1 MSPTPARTSR
11 DAIIAAA
18 RSLLEEEGLDA
29 VTMASV
35 ADRVGVRPPSLYKHV
50 RDRGALIAA
59 VSDAAALEL
68 GLVLE
73 AAVRSVPDE
82 GTDDGAHARILRA
95 ALAFR
100 ALASRSP
107 RSVSLVFA
115 GLGGDLQPSVE
126 TAAIA
131 ARPLL
136 EISAELAGQDRALV
150 TARALTAFAYGFCA
164 MEQGQAFRFG
174 GDVDEAFSAGIEA
187 LIRGLA
193 QPGSVRSE

>member
-11 DAIIAAA
+11 DAIVAAA
-18 RSLLEEEGLDA
+18 RSLLEEEGIDA
-29 VTMASV
+29 VTMANV

-50 RDRGALIAA
+50 RDRGALITA
-59 VSDAAALEL
+59 VADEAALEL

-73 AAVRSVPDE
+73 IAVGSIADEDSDE
-82 GTDDGAHARILRA
+82 GPAARALRA

-100 ALASRSP
+100 ALADRSP

-115 GLGGDLQPSVE
+115 GLGGGLQPSVE
-126 TAAIA
+126 IAAIA

-136 EISAELAGQDRALV
+136 EVSAELAGQDRALV
-150 TARALTAFAYGFCA
+150 AARALTAFAYGFCA
-164 MEQGQAFRFG
+164 MEHAGAFRFG
-174 GDVDEAFSAGIEA
+174 GDLDEAFRSGIEA

-193 QPGSVRSE
+193 I

>member
-11 DAIIAAA
+11 DAIVAAA
-18 RSLLEEEGLDA
+18 RSLLEEQGLDA
-29 VTMASV
+29 VTMANV
-35 ADRVGVRPPSLYKHV
+35 AGRVGVRPPSLYRHV

-59 VSDAAALEL
+59 VADEAVLEL
-68 GLVLE
+68 GRVLE
-73 AAVRSVPDE
+73 AAVGSAPGENADE
-82 GTDDGAHARILRA
+82 AADARVLRA

-100 ALASRSP
+100 DFAGRSP
-107 RSVSLVFA
+107 RSMSLVFA

-136 EISAELAGQDRALV
+136 EVSAELAGQDRALV
-150 TARALTAFAYGFCA
+150 AARALTAFAYGFCA
-164 MEQGQAFRFG
+164 MEQGEAFRFG
-174 GDVDEAFSAGIEA
+174 GDVDEAFRAGIEA

-193 QPGSVRSE
+193 A

>member
-11 DAIIAAA
+11 DAIVAAA
-18 RSLLEEEGLDA
+18 RSLLEEQGLDA

-50 RDRGALIAA
+50 RDRAALIAA
-59 VSDAAALEL
+59 VADEAALEL
-68 GLVLE
+68 GRVLD
-73 AAVRSVPDE
+73 AAVRSAPGEPERPRRDPDE
-82 GTDDGAHARILRA
+82 AADARVLRA

-100 ALASRSP
+100 AFAGRSP

-131 ARPLL
+131 ARP
-136 EISAELAGQDRALV
+136 SSRSRRCWPGR
-150 TARALTAFAYGFCA
+150 TGRSS
-164 MEQGQAFRFG
+164 R
-174 GDVDEAFSAGIEA
+174 
-187 LIRGLA
+187 RG
-193 QPGSVRSE
+193 P

>member
-11 DAIIAAA
+11 DAIVAAA

-29 VTMASV
+29 VTMANV

-59 VSDAAALEL
+59 VADDAAREL
-68 GLVLE
+68 GLVMNE
-73 AAVRSVPDE
+73 AVESVPGE
-82 GTDDGAHARILRA
+82 GASARLLRA

-100 ALASRSP
+100 ALAGRSP

-115 GLGGDLQPSVE
+115 GLGGSLQPSVE
-126 TAAIA
+126 AAAIA

-136 EISAELAGQDRALV
+136 EVSAELAGQNRALIA
-150 TARALTAFAYGFCA
+150 ARALTAFAYGFCA
-164 MEQGQAFRFG
+164 MEHAGAFRFG
-174 GDVDEAFSAGIEA
+174 GDIDAAFHGGIEA
-187 LIRGLA
+187 LIGGLA
-193 QPGSVRSE
+193 A

>member
-11 DAIIAAA
+11 DAIVLAA

-29 VTMASV
+29 VTMANV

-59 VSDAAALEL
+59 VADDAAREL
-68 GLVLE
+68 GLVMNE
-73 AAVRSVPDE
+73 AVESVPGE
-82 GTDDGAHARILRA
+82 GANARLLRA

-100 ALASRSP
+100 ALAGRSP

-115 GLGGDLQPSVE
+115 GLGGSLQPSVE
-126 TAAIA
+126 AAAIA

-136 EISAELAGQDRALV
+136 EVSAELAGQNRALIA
-150 TARALTAFAYGFCA
+150 ARALTAFAYGFCA
-164 MEQGQAFRFG
+164 MEHAGAFRFG
-174 GDVDEAFSAGIEA
+174 GDIDEAFRAGIEA
-187 LIRGLA
+187 LIGGLA
-193 QPGSVRSE
+193 A

>member
-11 DAIIAAA
+11 DAVVAAA
-18 RSLLEEEGLDA
+18 RSLLEEQGLDA
-29 VTMASV
+29 VTMANV
-35 ADRVGVRPPSLYKHV
+35 ADRVGVRPPSLYKHI

-59 VSDAAALEL
+59 VADEAALEL
-68 GLVLE
+68 GRVLE
-73 AAVRSVPDE
+73 AAVRSAPGE
-82 GTDDGAHARILRA
+82 NADDAADARVLRA

-100 ALASRSP
+100 ALAGRSP

-136 EISAELAGQDRALV
+136 EISAELAGQGRALV
-150 TARALTAFAYGFCA
+150 AARALTAFAYGFCA
-164 MEQGQAFRFG
+164 MENAGAFRFG
-174 GDVDEAFSAGIEA
+174 GDVDEAFRAGIEA

-193 QPGSVRSE
+193 A

>member
-1 MSPTPARTSR
+1 MSPTPARTGR
-11 DAIIAAA
+11 GAIVAAA
-18 RSLLEEEGLDA
+18 RSLLEEQGLDA

-35 ADRVGVRPPSLYKHV
+35 AARVGVRPPSLYKHV

-59 VSDAAALEL
+59 VADEAALEL
-68 GLVLE
+68 GRALD
-73 AAVRSVPDE
+73 AAVRSAPGE
-82 GTDDGAHARILRA
+82 NADGAAGARVIRA

-100 ALASRSP
+100 SLAGRSP

-136 EISAELAGQDRALV
+136 EVSAHLAGPDRALV
-150 TARALTAFAYGFCA
+150 AARALTAFAYGFCA
-164 MEQGQAFRFG
+164 MENAGAFRFG
-174 GDVDEAFSAGIEA
+174 GDVDEAFRAGIEA
-187 LIRGLA
+187 LSRGLA
-193 QPGSVRSE
+193 A

>member
-11 DAIIAAA
+11 DAIVAAA

-29 VTMASV
+29 VTMANV
-35 ADRVGVRPPSLYKHV
+35 AARVGVRPPSLYKHV

-59 VSDAAALEL
+59 VADEAASEL
-68 GLVLE
+68 GLLMNE
-73 AAVRSVPDE
+73 AVESVPGE
-82 GTDDGAHARILRA
+82 GVDARLLRA

-100 ALASRSP
+100 VHAGRSP

-115 GLGGDLQPSVE
+115 GLGGSLQPSVE
-126 TAAIA
+126 AAAIA

-136 EISAELAGQDRALV
+136 EVSAELAGPDRALV
-150 TARALTAFAYGFCA
+150 AARALTAFAYGFCA
-164 MEQGQAFRFG
+164 MEQGRAFRFG
-174 GDVDEAFSAGIEA
+174 GDVDDAFRAGIEA

-193 QPGSVRSE
+193 A

>member
-11 DAIIAAA
+11 DAIVAAA
-18 RSLLEEEGLDA
+18 RSLLEEQGLEA

-50 RDRGALIAA
+50 QDRGALIAA
-59 VSDAAALEL
+59 VADDAAREL
-68 GLVLE
+68 GRVME
-73 AAVRSVPDE
+73 AAVRGTPGEGADE
-82 GTDDGAHARILRA
+82 GPAARIVRA
-95 ALAFR
+95 ARAFR
-100 ALASRSP
+100 ALAARSP

-136 EISAELAGQDRALV
+136 EASAELAGEDRALV
-150 TARALTAFAYGFCA
+150 AARALTAFAYGFCA
-164 MEQGQAFRFG
+164 MEQGAAFRFG
-174 GDVDEAFSAGIEA
+174 GDVDEAFRAGIEA
-187 LIRGLA
+187 LVRGLA
-193 QPGSVRSE
+193 A